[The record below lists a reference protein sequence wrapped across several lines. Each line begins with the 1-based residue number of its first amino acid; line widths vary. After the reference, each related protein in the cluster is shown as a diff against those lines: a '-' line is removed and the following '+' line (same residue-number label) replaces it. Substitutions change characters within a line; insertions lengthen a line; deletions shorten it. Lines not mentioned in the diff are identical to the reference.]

1 MARIRTIKPEFFT
14 SEDIV
19 GLTPFARLLYIALW
33 CESDRKGLMVWKPK
47 TFKIRYLPADECDIQ
62 ALCQELLDAGLVRL
76 YGDGF
81 AVIPSFSDHQ
91 HINPREAESVL
102 PEPDAAATRRPRVPH
117 ASPRDSDA
125 QGGKER
131 KGKEDKTR
139 DASGFDA
146 FWAIYPNRKAKQDAL
161 KAWLK
166 LQPDDA
172 LQTIILT
179 AVSVQK
185 ESAAWRKDG
194 GQYVPHAS
202 TWLNGSRWLD
212 ESAPTATGP
221 TSVWE
226 GAR

>member
-33 CESDRKGLMVWKPK
+33 CEADRDGRMVWKPK

-81 AVIPSFSDHQ
+81 AVIPAFSDHQ
-91 HINPREAESVL
+91 HINPREAVSVL
-102 PEPDAAATRRPRVPH
+102 PEPDASSTRRPRVNH
-117 ASPRDSDA
+117 ASTRDSDV
-125 QGGKER
+125 QVGRER
-131 KGKEDKTR
+131 KGKEEKTH

-146 FWAIYPNRKAKQDAL
+146 FWGTYPNRKAKQDAV
-161 KAWLK
+161 KAWQK
-166 LQPDDA
+166 LSPDA
-172 LQTIILT
+172 SLQAIILT
-179 AVSVQK
+179 AVAVQSQ
-185 ESAAWRKDG
+185 SADWRKDG
-194 GQYVPHAS
+194 GRFIPHAA
-202 TWLNGSRWLD
+202 TWLNGQRWLD
-212 ESAPTATGP
+212 ESAPITAA
-221 TSVWE
+221 VNDIFA